1 MNSRLSSSWVKS
13 PWYRD
18 CRSLRIWDCSDLE
31 RAVGPR
37 LGLVALIMEVRFG
50 MGAAVSHAAAN
61 EQQLQQSLNVPAAA
75 AGARGIPLVDTHKA
89 MRQIMTVV
97 HAESSAQKLFSLR
110 ISQTQDF
117 NRNACMSVHL

>member
-1 MNSRLSSSWVKS
+1 M
-13 PWYRD
+13 D
-18 CRSLRIWDCSDLE
+18 
-31 RAVGPR
+31 
-37 LGLVALIMEVRFG
+37 VRFG
-50 MGAAVSHAAAN
+50 MGPAASHAAAN
-61 EQQLQQSLNVPAAA
+61 EQQLQQSLNVPPAAA
-75 AGARGIPLVDTHKA
+75 RARGTPVVDTHKA